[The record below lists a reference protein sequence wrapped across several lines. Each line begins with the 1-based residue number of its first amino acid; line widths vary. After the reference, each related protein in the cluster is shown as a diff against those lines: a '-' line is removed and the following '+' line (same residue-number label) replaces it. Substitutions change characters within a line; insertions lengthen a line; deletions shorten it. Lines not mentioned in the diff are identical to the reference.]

1 MSGWREPCLPGEAS
15 PMVDAQ
21 GIAPLAAGFGLSASL
36 IVAIGAQN
44 AFVLRQGLRRAH
56 VGAVVAA
63 CAAIDALLIAAGVA
77 GLGAALGPHPAL
89 LRALSWLGAA
99 VLAVYGVQG
108 ARRALHPGTLQAQ
121 GEAPATRRA
130 VLLQVASLS
139 LLNPHVY
146 LDTVL
151 LVGSV
156 GAQQQGAARP
166 LFALGA
172 AAASLTWFML
182 LGYGARAAA
191 PLFSRP
197 LAWQL
202 LDAGVALTM
211 WTLAVLLATG
221 RLGG

>member
-1 MSGWREPCLPGEAS
+1 
-15 PMVDAQ
+15 MVDLQ
-21 GIAPLAAGFGLSASL
+21 GFAPLAAGFGLGASL

-44 AFVLRQGLRRAH
+44 AFVLRQGLRREH
-56 VGAVVAA
+56 VGTVVAA

-77 GLGAALGPHPAL
+77 GLGAALGPHPTL

-99 VLAVYGVQG
+99 VLAAYGVQA

-156 GAQQQGAARP
+156 GAQQHGAARP

-172 AAASLTWFML
+172 AAASVTWFAL

-191 PLFSRP
+191 PLFSRA
-197 LAWQL
+197 LAWRL

>member
-1 MSGWREPCLPGEAS
+1 
-15 PMVDAQ
+15 MVDPQ
-21 GIAPLAAGFGLSASL
+21 VFAPLAAGFVLGASL

-44 AFVLRQGLRRAH
+44 AFVLRQGLRREH

-63 CAAIDALLIAAGVA
+63 CAAIDSLLIAAGVA

-99 VLAVYGVQG
+99 VLAAYGVQA

-130 VLLQVASLS
+130 VLMQAASLS

-172 AAASLTWFML
+172 AAASFTWFML

-191 PLFSRP
+191 PLFSRA
-197 LAWQL
+197 LAWRL

>member
-1 MSGWREPCLPGEAS
+1 MADLELLPLL
-15 PMVDAQ
+15 
-21 GIAPLAAGFGLSASL
+21 APLASGFGLGASL

-44 AFVLRQGLRRAH
+44 AFVLRQGLRREH
-56 VGAVVAA
+56 VGAVVLA
-63 CAAIDALLIAAGVA
+63 CTVIDAVLIGAGTA

-89 LRALSWLGAA
+89 LRALSWAGAA
-99 VLAVYGVQG
+99 VLAWYGLQA
-108 ARRALHPGTLQAQ
+108 ARRALRPGTLRAA

-130 VLLQVASLS
+130 VLGQVVALS

-151 LVGSV
+151 LIGSV
-156 GAQQQGAARP
+156 GAQHPAATRP

-172 AAASLTWFML
+172 AIASAAWFTL

-191 PLFSRP
+191 PLFAKP
-197 LAWQL
+197 LAWRL
-202 LDAGVALTM
+202 LDAAVAATM
-211 WTLAVLLATG
+211 TSLAVLLATG